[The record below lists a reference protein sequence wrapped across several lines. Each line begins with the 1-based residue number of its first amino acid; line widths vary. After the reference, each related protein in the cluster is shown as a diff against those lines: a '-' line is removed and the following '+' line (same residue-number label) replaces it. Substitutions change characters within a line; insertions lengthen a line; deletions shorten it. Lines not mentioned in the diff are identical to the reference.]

1 MIAKNDVLLLLS
13 DLKDAGVSTT
23 DAVNRL
29 LSSRDVPIDVLQ
41 FINEHRQLDL
51 VKFYEKLRKS
61 YNNKHSKLYVSIIKG
76 VEGSEDVLTT
86 LSSLNL
92 QILLFSKNVSDRQMF
107 LKHAR
112 AKEINLV
119 LTKYF
124 TDYDLTSCVKLLRL
138 IRADII
144 ASEVINERRQLED
157 TDS

>member
-13 DLKDAGVSTT
+13 DLKDTGVSTT

-124 TDYDLTSCVKLLRL
+124 TDYDLTSCLKLLRL